1 MLKIGVYGGSF
12 DPVHKDHIAICECFA
27 NALSLDEVLVVPTKL
42 SPFKSS
48 SGASGIHRLNML
60 KIACKNNK
68 KLKPC
73 SIELELEGKSYTYRT
88 IQVLRERYPTAK
100 MYFLLGADSLRS
112 FPNWL
117 NPDKIVEQC
126 EIVVAGR
133 LGEDM
138 QGAINAFEE
147 RFNKKPIALEVLG
160 SIASSYV
167 RELLN
172 LDVNC
177 DKYLPSGVYE
187 YIKQNSLYCG
197 DRFCEYLKNNLK
209 TERLKHV
216 GGVAYLSAYY
226 TKKIGESADKAHIA
240 GLLHDVA
247 KYKNY
252 KNYPEFCFLDGF
264 DEKAYPQIIH
274 QFLGAHVAEKELGIT
289 DEEVLDA
296 IRWHTTGCANMTN
309 LQKIVF
315 VADLLE
321 PSRNYEEVDFLRG
334 ECEKDFER
342 GFRLCVKRLIA
353 YLERSGQAVHHY
365 TLQANKFYN
374 E

>member
-12 DPVHKDHIAICECFA
+12 DPVHKDHIAICECFL

-42 SPFKSS
+42 SPFKNS
-48 SGASGIHRLNML
+48 SGASGEHRLNML
-60 KIACKNNK
+60 KIACENNK

-88 IQVLRERYPTAK
+88 MQILRERYPTAK
-100 MYFLLGADSLRS
+100 IYFLMGADSLKS

-117 NPDKIVEQC
+117 NPDKIVELC

-133 LGEDM
+133 SGENM
-138 QGAINAFEE
+138 QSAISAFEMN
-147 RFNKKPIALEVLG
+147 FNKKPILLDVSG

-167 RELLN
+167 RELLKLN
-172 LDVNC
+172 LNC
-177 DKYLPSGVYE
+177 EEYLPSGVFE
-187 YIKQNSLYCG
+187 YIKQNSLYSG
-197 DRFCEYLKNNLK
+197 DGFCEYLKKALK
-209 TERLKHV
+209 PERLKHV
-216 GGVAYLSAYY
+216 AGVAYLSVRYA
-226 TKKIGESADKAHIA
+226 KKIGESADKAHIA

-252 KNYPEFCFLDGF
+252 KDYPEFTFLDGF

-274 QFLGAHVAEKELGIT
+274 QFLGAHVAEKELGVA
-289 DEEVLDA
+289 DNEVLDA
-296 IRWHTTGCANMTN
+296 IKWHTTGRANMSN

-334 ECEKDFER
+334 ECEKDFES

-353 YLERSGQAVHHY
+353 HLERSGQKVHDY